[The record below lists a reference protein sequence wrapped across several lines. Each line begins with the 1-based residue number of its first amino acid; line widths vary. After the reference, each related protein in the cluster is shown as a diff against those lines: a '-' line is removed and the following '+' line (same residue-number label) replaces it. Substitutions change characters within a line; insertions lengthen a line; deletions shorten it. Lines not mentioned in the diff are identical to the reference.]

1 MKTAGIYK
9 IQQIGTDKCYVGS
22 SSDIRKRRTQH
33 LRELNRGEHCAS
45 YLQRSWFK
53 YGADAF
59 EFSTLEVCEPG
70 QDLRDRLMQ
79 REQHWID
86 ELKPCFNT
94 CKAAGSTLGF
104 KMPREI
110 VERHRQQ
117 ITGRKLAPEHAAI
130 ARTLAL
136 GLKRS
141 EETKEK
147 LRQAGRRNGI
157 PPTAVEASVAARKGK
172 PLTPEHK
179 AKLAAASAGRK
190 HSPEV
195 IERMRAFSMKPEVR
209 AAKSAAMRGKK
220 QSPEHVQKRTKAG
233 WETRRRNIEARKA
246 AAFDEAQER

>member
-9 IQQIGTDKCYVGS
+9 IQMVGSDKCYVGS
-22 SSDIRKRRTQH
+22 SSDVRKRRTQH
-33 LRELNRGEHCAS
+33 VRELNRGEHCAK
-45 YLQRSWFK
+45 YLQRSWTK
-53 YGADAF
+53 YGAEAF
-59 EFSTLEVCEPG
+59 EFSTLEVCDPG
-70 QDLRDRLMQ
+70 QDLRERLVQ

-130 ARTLAL
+130 VRTLAL

-147 LRQAGRRNGI
+147 LRQAGRRNGMPRAAI
-157 PPTAVEASVAARKGK
+157 EASVAARRGK
-172 PLTPEHK
+172 PLTPEHI
-179 AKLAAASAGRK
+179 AKFVASNAGYR

-195 IERMRAFSMKPEVR
+195 LERMRAANTPEVR
-209 AAKSAAMRGKK
+209 AAKGAAMHGKK
-220 QSPEHVQKRTKAG
+220 QSPEHVQKRTAAG

-246 AAFDEAQER
+246 AAFDETQER